1 MSWLADLFLGE
12 GAKEIASQATK
23 KGLSAAKTYKPSTG
37 DLAKQVGANLWEQNM
52 APLKSAG
59 DIAHGLTGKTGFRD
73 TAHKASD
80 ATSFRSGGQL
90 PTPEAPQLTRKQS
103 LRRGLK
109 GMSGLIEK
117 SGDVQKRTQN
127 SLRKNIEEEEERRL
141 ANLRNFYPDLF

>member
-12 GAKEIASQATK
+12 GAKKIAAGAAK
-23 KGLSAAKTYKPSTG
+23 EGLSAAKTYKPSAG
-37 DLAKQVGANLWEQNM
+37 DLSRQVGANVYEQNL
-52 APLKSAG
+52 APLRSAG
-59 DIAHGLTGKTGFRD
+59 DIVHGLTGKTDFRD
-73 TAHKASD
+73 TAHNIAD
-80 ATSFRSGGQL
+80 TTNFRSGGQL

-117 SGDVQKRTQN
+117 SEDVQRRTQN
-127 SLRKNIEEEEERRL
+127 SLRTNIEEEEEKRL